1 MTARLAAS
9 RLMLETLPQPLS
21 RAELVKDCPLRW
33 GDYTLTLMDRREG
46 TGLALGPG
54 PDWETVAV
62 ALCDPGKRLT
72 LPETNGGGR
81 TIKRLCLDRRISLA
95 ERDRLPAIYV
105 ENRLAA
111 VWRLGV
117 SMEFLPEGN
126 ACRFIQIKQT
136 EENSHEK

>member
-1 MTARLAAS
+1 M
-9 RLMLETLPQPLS
+9 
-21 RAELVKDCPLRW
+21 
-33 GDYTLTLMDRREG
+33 
-46 TGLALGPG
+46 
-54 PDWETVAV
+54 

-81 TIKRLCLDRRISLA
+81 TIKRLCLDRHISLA